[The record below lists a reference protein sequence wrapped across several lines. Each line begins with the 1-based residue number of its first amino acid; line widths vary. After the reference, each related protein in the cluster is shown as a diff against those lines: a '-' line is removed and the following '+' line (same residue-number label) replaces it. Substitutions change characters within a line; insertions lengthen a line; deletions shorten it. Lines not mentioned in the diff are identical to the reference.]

1 MKDGGKRADTP
12 RRSSANGKFRI
23 HNSKSNPLFLSLAIF
38 GSVLVLRAA
47 PVAVTAVHKQPD
59 GISLQTD
66 AGILKLRVFSPRII
80 EVIRA
85 AGDTLPQTKSFF
97 VIGEPQPAK
106 WKLSQSKDEIILR
119 TSELA
124 VHVNRA
130 TGVIGFFD
138 NAGNSILAESG
149 EAKSLM
155 PAHVGGVDTFRSHE
169 EFMITSDEAFFGLG
183 QHGSGLMN
191 YRGTVVHL
199 QQHNPTESA
208 VPFLVSSRGYGILWD
223 NPAITD
229 VDAGKFD
236 RNILSLESESAKS
249 IDYYFVYGPELD
261 DVIGGYRQLTGN
273 VPMFGKW
280 AWGFWQCKEH
290 YATQQEL
297 LEVEKRYR
305 QMQMPLDGVIQ
316 DWFYWDPHPWGSHE
330 FDTNRYPDF
339 AALMRELHADHT
351 HLIISVWGRF
361 DQGSANWQEL
371 EKAGVLYPE
380 VYDNFLTKGRFQYY
394 DAFSPVARRI
404 YWQQISR
411 ELFAD
416 GIDGW
421 WLDASEP
428 ELNAN
433 WGEFRDYMTAA
444 GPGAQVYNAYPLMHT
459 TAVYQGQRA
468 ETSDKRVFILTRS
481 AYAGQQRNAA
491 VTWSGDITASWDTF
505 ARQIP
510 AGLNF
515 AVSGIPYWNTDIGGF
530 FGNDPDD
537 PKFVELFTRWFQFG
551 AFCPMFRVHGTTKPK
566 EMWRFDKATQ
576 KILINY
582 DKLRYH
588 LLPYIYSTSWMV
600 THDGYTMMRPLVMD
614 FRTDT
619 NVFNVADQFMF
630 GPALMAC
637 PVTGAGKV
645 NRIVYLPGRSIWF
658 DFWTG
663 DRFSG
668 GQYVTAASPIETMPL
683 YVRAGS
689 IIPYGPDIQFAAQ
702 SSDPIELRVYRGAN
716 GHFTLYEDENDNYD
730 YEKGIYATISF
741 DWNDARQTLT
751 IGKRTGKF
759 PGMMKDRAFHIVL
772 VSLGHGAGIPLG
784 ERPDAVVQYAGKKMT
799 IRLMK

>member
-1 MKDGGKRADTP
+1 LRTPIVRAQFNPLLLALVIFGHSFATVRAEADTIT
-12 RRSSANGKFRI
+12 SI
-23 HNSKSNPLFLSLAIF
+23 HKEADGVSLQM
-38 GSVLVLRAA
+38 
-47 PVAVTAVHKQPD
+47 HD
-59 GISLQTD
+59 GILS
-66 AGILKLRVFSPRII
+66 LRVFSPCIV
-80 EVIRA
+80 EVTYA
-85 AGDTLPQTKSFF
+85 QGNPLPHSESLA
-97 VIGEPQPAK
+97 VIGKPQRTK
-106 WKLSQSKDEIILR
+106 WKLNQSSDEIVLR
-119 TSELA
+119 TSEL
-124 VHVNRA
+124 VVQINRA
-130 TGVIGFFD
+130 TGAIGFFD
-138 NAGNSILAESG
+138 NAGYSILAESVNSRSLTPNRVG
-149 EAKSLM
+149 DFDTLRSYEAFAIA
-155 PAHVGGVDTFRSHE
+155 P
-169 EFMITSDEAFFGLG
+169 DEAFFGLG

-199 QQHNPTESA
+199 QQRNPTESA

-229 VDAGKFD
+229 VDAGKSD
-236 RNILSLESESAKS
+236 SNILSLESESAET
-249 IDYYFVYGPELD
+249 IDYYFVYGPKLD
-261 DVIGGYRQLTGN
+261 DVVGGYRQLTGS

-297 LEVEKRYR
+297 LDVAKRYR
-305 QMQMPLDGVIQ
+305 QMQVPLDGVIQ
-316 DWFYWDPHPWGSHE
+316 DWYYWEPHPWGSHE

-339 AALMRELHADHT
+339 AGLMRQLHADHV
-351 HLIISVWGRF
+351 HLLISVWGRF
-361 DQGSANWQEL
+361 NQGTTNWEELKQASA
-371 EKAGVLYPE
+371 LYPE
-380 VYDNFLTKGRFQYY
+380 VYDHFLVPGKYQYY
-394 DAFSPVARRI
+394 DPFNSTARRL

-433 WGEFRDYMTAA
+433 WGEFRDYKTAA
-444 GPGAQVYNAYPLMHT
+444 GPGTKVFNAYPLMHT
-459 TAVYQGQRA
+459 TGMYQGQRA
-468 ETSDKRVFILTRS
+468 ETSAKRVFILTRS

-491 VTWSGDITASWDTF
+491 VTWSGDVNSDWETF

-530 FGNDPDD
+530 FGNNPDD

-566 EMWRFDKATQ
+566 EMWRFDDATQ
-576 KILINY
+576 KILIAY

-614 FRTDT
+614 FRRDT
-619 NVFNVADQFMF
+619 NVFAITDQFMF

-637 PVTGAGKV
+637 PVTGAGETS
-645 NRIVYLPGRSIWF
+645 RSVYLPAGTDWF

-663 DRFSG
+663 EKISG
-668 GQYVTAASPIETMPL
+668 GQHITAASPIETMPL

-689 IIPYGPDIQFAAQ
+689 IIPYGPDIQYAAQ
-702 SSDPIELRVYRGAN
+702 SSDPMELRIYRGAD

-730 YEKGIYATISF
+730 YEKGVYATIPF
-741 DWNDARQTLT
+741 DWNESKQTLT
-751 IGKRTGKF
+751 IGKRAGKF
-759 PGMMKDRAFHIVL
+759 PGMMKDRTFRIVW
-772 VSLGHGAGIPLG
+772 VSSGHGAGIASD
-784 ERPDAVVQYAGKKMT
+784 ETPDAI
-799 IRLMK
+799 IRYTGSAVTMSAKR